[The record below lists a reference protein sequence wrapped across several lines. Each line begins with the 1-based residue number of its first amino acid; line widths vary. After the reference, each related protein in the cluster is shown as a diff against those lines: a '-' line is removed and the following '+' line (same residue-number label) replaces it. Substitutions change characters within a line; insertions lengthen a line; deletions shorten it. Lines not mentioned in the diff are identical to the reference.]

1 MIKNVSWSN
10 RGKIRPDNLNFCQT
24 VREKLKTCASYK
36 TSGCNWFGTE
46 LRYQARSLISSK
58 ATFSACKKSSSD
70 FFRQIEEAFVFL
82 TSVKISEV
90 NEARNKRFLPF
101 SIEVTSPTDVS
112 IFRERRQSVT
122 LYWFTDHVTFSA
134 NQLENKGSRCRY
146 TECVNYYVYLTW
158 SPLKEKQT
166 NTETYP
172 KKKKTEGKQKAPTII
187 SKGKLVWK
195 VFAEFPWSLTW
206 FSVGNATI
214 HPRRAQCLQITYSTS
229 PGLTYRYV
237 YDLDEV

>member
-1 MIKNVSWSN
+1 MIKNVSGSN

-70 FFRQIEEAFVFL
+70 FFTQIEEAFVFL

-122 LYWFTDHVTFSA
+122 LYWFTHHVTFSA

-166 NTETYP
+166 NTEKYQ
-172 KKKKTEGKQKAPTII
+172 KKKPRVNKKLQQLFL
-187 SKGKLVWK
+187 KG
-195 VFAEFPWSLTW
+195 
-206 FSVGNATI
+206 N
-214 HPRRAQCLQITYSTS
+214 
-229 PGLTYRYV
+229 
-237 YDLDEV
+237 